1 MLLQK
6 FDVISKLEDLIKG
19 IKDENAKNKEMN
31 DAFQKRVDENLIG
44 QEKTIT

>member
-6 FDVISKLEDLIKG
+6 FDVVGKLEDLIKG
-19 IKDENAKNKEMN
+19 IKDDNAKHKELS

>member
-1 MLLQK
+1 
-6 FDVISKLEDLIKG
+6 VIGKLEDLIKG
-19 IKDENAKNKEMN
+19 IKEDNAKYKEMN